1 MMDHCDILR
10 VVKFSISVVSHVT
23 DVYLSLLL
31 WVIIVLPI
39 EAWCTWH
46 VECTSSRGHPATGR
60 LAFILILIMLT
71 DNSLIWL
78 IECGFISIFNLSLIA
93 FIVILKS
100 ILHFLWFLKRA
111 RLLTSYYWIF
121 TTVKRSAGVAVFV
134 FVAAWRWLH
143 VGINLFGPDQ
153 ERVRLVVD
161 NSDLSCR
168 HDKLIDKLI
177 QRVTAVDLIVKDR
190 TQVQTD
196 PSHYLG
202 WLNAH
207 GKLFEHLVKQS

>member
-10 VVKFSISVVSHVT
+10 VVKFSISVISHVT

-46 VECTSSRGHPATGR
+46 VECTCTRGHSATGR
-60 LAFILILIMLT
+60 LTFILILIMLT

-78 IECGFISIFNLSLIA
+78 IESWFISIFNLSLIA
-93 FIVILKS
+93 FIVLNS
-100 ILHFLWFLKRA
+100 ILHFLWFLLRTV
-111 RLLTSYYWIF
+111 LLTSYYWIF
-121 TTVKRSAGVAVFV
+121 TAVKRSAGVAVFV

-153 ERVRLVVD
+153 ERIGFVVD

-177 QRVTAVDLIVKDR
+177 QRVTPIDLIVKYR
-190 TQVQTD
+190 
-196 PSHYLG
+196 P
-202 WLNAH
+202 
-207 GKLFEHLVKQS
+207 